1 MRASN
6 EQNIKTILKDL
17 VETYRLKSKVNQT
30 RVEMIWEKT
39 MGKMIANY
47 TKELK
52 VRNNKL
58 YVMIESA
65 PLRQELSYGRGQI
78 LENINK
84 ELGEDYLNEVIIR

>member
-17 VETYRLKSKVNQT
+17 VETYRLKSKVNQA

-65 PLRQELSYGRGQI
+65 ALRQELSYGRGQI